1 MKKSKLLLVLSVIS
15 ILSLTGCSP
24 KAPAES
30 VEIPDPS
37 GQTSG
42 GGEIEDVEV
51 PETGEEPEV
60 NVNSSFSIETSDGEF
75 TQNGSVYTISKAGTY
90 SLKGKL
96 DGQILVNAGDDD
108 KVELEFNGVS
118 ISYDLDSPIKV
129 LNADKVEISAKK
141 NSSNSI
147 LDNRAAKT
155 VDSDSQGEGAISA
168 KCDLKLKGTGTLVV
182 EGNYNNGVHTT
193 KDLEIQKET
202 LYIVAYNN
210 AIKGKCSISI
220 ASGNITAVS
229 KTGNGLKTDRTN
241 QSSKGKQRGTITISG
256 GTLLVDSAQ
265 DAIDAAYDLI
275 VEEAD
280 ASTPTVVNI
289 KTGKNS
295 TYKANYNS
303 SKSSK
308 GLKADNEI
316 TISAGT
322 ITIATSDDSIHA
334 NYGQLY
340 DEDDGVS
347 TATVFGQGIINVT
360 GGTIGVAAGDD
371 GLHADNQLNIS
382 GGKINISGAV
392 EGIEANHINISGGET
407 HIYGS
412 DDGVNASK
420 KIDETPTIVVSGGF
434 LDVSM
439 ATGDTDGIDSNGNFT
454 QTGGLIVSR
463 GGYGSAG
470 RMSTGLDVDGTAVI
484 SGGTF
489 IAFNGTE
496 KTPTKGSGVLYAY
509 YGSTGNGGGWN
520 PGGPGGGPGGP
531 GWRAVSSYPFQAGT
545 YTLTGT
551 DFSKTFTNQYNYA
564 AFLIYSSELV
574 IGNTYTL
581 ANGTT
586 TVLSWTQTSSSQQ
599 ITL

>member
-1 MKKSKLLLVLSVIS
+1 MYYRETQKEDKSMKKGKLLFALSLIS
-15 ILSLTGCSP
+15 ILSLVGCNRNP
-24 KAPAES
+24 QET
-30 VEIPDPS
+30 VDIPDPS
-37 GQTSG
+37 GEVSG

-51 PETGEEPEV
+51 PETDEEPEV
-60 NVNSSFSIETSDGEF
+60 NVNSDFSITTSDGEYS
-75 TQNGSVYTISKAGTY
+75 QSGAIYTITKAGTY

-96 DGQILVNAGDDD
+96 TGQILINAGDDD
-108 KVELEFNGVS
+108 VIELELNGVA
-118 ISYDLDSPIKV
+118 ISYDLDSPIKAT
-129 LNADKVEISAKK
+129 NADKVEISAKK
-141 NSSNSI
+141 NTSNSVT
-147 LDNRAAKT
+147 DNRATK
-155 VDSDSQGEGAISA
+155 VSDSSEQGEGAISA

-193 KDLEIQKET
+193 KDLTIQKQT
-202 LYIVAYNN
+202 LYVTAYNN
-210 AIKGKCSISI
+210 AIKGKCSIEI
-220 ASGNITAVS
+220 VSGNITAIS
-229 KTGNGLKTDRTN
+229 KTGNGLKTDRSN

-265 DAIDAAYDLI
+265 DAIDSTYDLV

-280 ASTPTVVNI
+280 ESTPTIITI
-289 KTGKNS
+289 KTGRNS
-295 TYKANYNS
+295 TYKSNYNS

-308 GLKADNEI
+308 GLKADNTI

-334 NYGQLY
+334 NYGQIY
-340 DEDDGVS
+340 DDGDE
-347 TATVFGQGIINVT
+347 TQPTVFGQGIINVT
-360 GGTIGVAAGDD
+360 GGDIGIAAGDD

-392 EGIEANHINISGGET
+392 EGIEATHINISGGET

-420 KIDETPTIVVSGGF
+420 KINETPSVTVSGGF

-463 GGYGSAG
+463 GGYGNAG

-489 IAFNGTE
+489 IAFNGME
-496 KTPTKGSGVLYAY
+496 KTPSKGSGVL
-509 YGSTGNGGGWN
+509 
-520 PGGPGGGPGGP
+520 
-531 GWRAVSSYPFQAGT
+531 
-545 YTLTGT
+545 
-551 DFSKTFTNQYNYA
+551 
-564 AFLIYSSELV
+564 
-574 IGNTYTL
+574 
-581 ANGTT
+581 
-586 TVLSWTQTSSSQQ
+586 
-599 ITL
+599 